1 MQGPSEWHEWRPSE
15 GTSNHMQ
22 TLDFPMA
29 TSKPKSK
36 QEEALQF
43 LDHLDSFSTDSVP
56 PTTDGEAEVLAFID
70 EITQKSTEPP
80 RPHVDRPISRA
91 GTPTLR
97 KSTERVKLGGG
108 GGGGGGGLITSTSA
122 SSSTSSLSKPVDK
135 TKVDQ
140 PGGWGWGSVWSTAS
154 AAIQQAKTVVDEQVK
169 ALPKNDQARKW
180 GEGVIEYAKTA
191 QLDRI
196 GQSRS
201 PPTTMNSSNEALN
214 IKDKISNVLDCQ
226 L

>member
-1 MQGPSEWHEWRPSE
+1 
-15 GTSNHMQ
+15 
-22 TLDFPMA
+22 MA

-43 LDHLDSFSTDSVP
+43 LDHLDSFSPDFTPS
-56 PTTDGEAEVLAFID
+56 TTAADGEAEVLAFID
-70 EITQKSTEPP
+70 EITQKSTEPS

-108 GGGGGGGLITSTSA
+108 GGLITSTSA

-135 TKVDQ
+135 TRVDQ
-140 PGGWGWGSVWSTAS
+140 SGGGWGWGSVWSTAS

-191 QLDRI
+191 QLDRL
-196 GQSRS
+196 GQSCS
-201 PPTTMNSSNEALN
+201 PLPIMSSSNETLN
-214 IKDKISNVLDCQ
+214 IKDKISNALDCLLSQ
-226 L
+226 TY